1 MTCIYYLAGL
11 GRVFLTLPGKFF
23 GTANVAKIVHLAAYF
38 RASEAATIPYYGQA
52 GNWPPVKTPGKPFSD
67 VYGAAI

>member
-23 GTANVAKIVHLAAYF
+23 GTANVAKIVHFAAYF
-38 RASEAATIPYYGQA
+38 RASEAATIPYYGQPEI
-52 GNWPPVKTPGKPFSD
+52 GRGSKTPGKPFSD